1 MTNQTP
7 WQTYRNPHDPTDPE
21 PWGPAESLPR
31 TAPLTLPDESADSAT
46 RSAGLPSRHER
57 GHGHGRRRRTGAV
70 VVVSAVGLSG
80 AWYAAG
86 LLGATVTTEVTGEFN
101 QMQVV
106 AADVPVTIRYADV
119 ARPQIIERHRRGQSR
134 LQHNVVND
142 QLVVEH
148 GDRGFTFGWS
158 RESLEVVL
166 PRTMAATTPDVQ
178 VRTTT
183 GSIELEGDFG
193 SAEATA
199 TTGSVDARGSF
210 ENVQARA
217 TTGSV
222 DVRGRSPHVRAETTT
237 GSVDVGVDDA
247 TTVQAKASTGSVDVQ
262 VSGPSPDRVEARTTT
277 GSVDVQL
284 PDGAYN
290 VQARARTGSVD
301 VRARQDAASPHV
313 VIAETTT
320 GSIDVR

>member
-1 MTNQTP
+1 MSNQTP

-31 TAPLTLPDESADSAT
+31 TAPLAVPEEDVEVPGT
-46 RSAGLPSRHER
+46 G
-57 GHGHGRRRRTGAV
+57 GRRPHRRGRGRGRRTGAV
-70 VVVSAVGLSG
+70 VAVAAMGLSG

-86 LLGATVTTEVTGEFN
+86 FLGATVTTEVTGEFN
-101 QMQVV
+101 QVSVV

-134 LQHNVVND
+134 LTHNVAND

-166 PRTMAATTPDVQ
+166 PRTMSATTPDVQ

-183 GSIELEGDFG
+183 GSIDVNGDFG
-193 SAEATA
+193 TAEVTA

-210 ENVQARA
+210 ENVQART

-222 DVRGRSPHVRAETTT
+222 DVRGHSPRVSAETTT
-237 GSVDVGVDDA
+237 GSVDVVVDRA
-247 TTVQAKASTGSVDVQ
+247 TTVQAKTSTGSVDVELT
-262 VSGPSPDRVEARTTT
+262 GPSPERVEARTTT
-277 GSVDVQL
+277 GSVDVRL
-284 PDGAYN
+284 PDGTYN
-290 VQARARTGSVD
+290 VQAQARTGSVD
-301 VRARQDAASPHV
+301 VEARQDPASPHTV
-313 VIAETTT
+313 VAETST